1 MANRNQLIVQQAR
14 GALDQL
20 KFEVAQQLGIS
31 LDPAYNGD
39 KQTREMGAIGGNMV
53 RRMVQIAEQQ
63 LSGNRNWK

>member
-1 MANRNQLIVQQAR
+1 MANRNQLVVQQAR
-14 GALDQL
+14 VALDQL

-63 LSGNRNWK
+63 LTGNKSWK

>member
-20 KFEVAQQLGIS
+20 KFEVAQQLGIP

-63 LSGNRNWK
+63 LSGNRSWK